1 LTVSAGIE
9 GSAWPDADRAVEN
22 QTRNQILAIFKRI
35 CRGMRTMSATDTAN
49 IEAFDYST
57 SADLFSMT
65 NRNGRRQPMSYKHFE
80 SAAEAIRYAIEEIP
94 TQNLVGTLLEAA
106 DSRYDGKEIRR
117 LYASSSFPLAR
128 KTVDPV

>member
-1 LTVSAGIE
+1 
-9 GSAWPDADRAVEN
+9 
-22 QTRNQILAIFKRI
+22 
-35 CRGMRTMSATDTAN
+35 MSATDTAN

-94 TQNLVGTLLEAA
+94 TQNLVGTLLEAD